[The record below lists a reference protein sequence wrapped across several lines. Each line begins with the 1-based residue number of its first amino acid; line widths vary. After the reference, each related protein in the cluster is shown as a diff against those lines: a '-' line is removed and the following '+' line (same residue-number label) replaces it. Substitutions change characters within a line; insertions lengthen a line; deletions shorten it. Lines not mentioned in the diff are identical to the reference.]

1 MNLLKTVV
9 DDLGKILK
17 KNGINEAVDIRI
29 SYIDNYDY
37 QINNLVK
44 HQNHPDID
52 SIKEEISTSLNS
64 SGLINIFDFAK
75 NLFINIQINAESI
88 IGNLE
93 DVKNNILNDKKE
105 SVIIDYGGPNIGKPL
120 HVGHL
125 RPLNIGRSIYLTNK
139 IIGNDIKSDIHLGD
153 WGMPVAQ
160 IITYCELEKISF
172 DELTINMLE
181 EIYPSASKKYSS
193 DDNFKEKSQ
202 ETNKK
207 LSSGEKEVFSDWKKI
222 SELTLTSLKETLLIL
237 NHDFDYWWGESSVNE
252 LIPDMLRNLENEGK
266 IEKDDGAFISSQITD
281 PRILITKSDGS
292 YLYIT
297 TDLATA
303 LLRNKEI
310 SHEKVLYVTDNRQ
323 KLHFEQLFESLSFFD
338 FPSKEYAHVG
348 FGTINDSNGNPL
360 KTRDGGNL
368 KLVDLYEQAYNYIQK
383 INSNLSEAD
392 LHCLT
397 NTVLTY
403 SDLITNRK
411 TDYKFDLEKFTSVSG
426 KTGIYVQYA
435 QVRANKLVKTLIKD
449 KPSLPIAPTPLG
461 SLDRNLVINLANI
474 EFHLELSIKNNEPHH
489 LANYLYTI
497 SNAFNAF
504 YQDSNIKKIEDTNER
519 NQKILITTLFIEYS
533 HLVMSCLGI
542 TPVNKD
548 VTL

>member
-252 LIPDMLRNLENEGK
+252 LIPDMLQNLENEGK
-266 IEKDDGAFISSQITD
+266 IEKDGGAFISSQITD

-338 FPSKEYAHVG
+338 FPTKEYAHVG

-383 INSNLSEAD
+383 INSTLSEAD

-435 QVRANKLVKTLIKD
+435 QVRANKLVKTLSKD
-449 KPSLPIAPTPLG
+449 RPSLPITPTPLG

-542 TPVNKD
+542 TPVNKM
-548 VTL
+548 

>member
-9 DDLGKILK
+9 NDLGKILK
-17 KNGINEAVDIRI
+17 KHGIDEAIDIRI
-29 SYIDNYDY
+29 SNLDTYDY

-44 HQNHPDID
+44 YQKHPAVE
-52 SIKEEISTSLNS
+52 SIKEEISNTLTLSE
-64 SGLINIFDFAK
+64 IIDVFDFAK

-93 DVKNNILNDKKE
+93 DVKNNVLRDNKE

-139 IIGNDIKSDIHLGD
+139 IIGNDINSDIHLGD

-160 IITYCELEKISF
+160 IITYCELEGISF
-172 DELTINMLE
+172 DELTITMLE
-181 EIYPSASKKYSS
+181 EIYPNASKKYSA
-193 DDNFKEKSQ
+193 DDNFKKRSQ

-207 LSSGEKEVFSDWKKI
+207 LSSGEKEVFSNWEKI
-222 SELTLTSLKETLLIL
+222 SELTLTSLKETLLTL
-237 NHDFDYWWGESSVNE
+237 NHDFDYWWGESSVND
-252 LIPDMLRNLENEGK
+252 LIPDMLRSLESEGK

-303 LLRNKEI
+303 ILRNRKI

-338 FPSKEYAHVG
+338 FPSKEYVHVG

-368 KLVDLYEQAYNYIQK
+368 KLVDLYEQAFNYIQQ
-383 INSNLSEAD
+383 INSTLSEAD

-411 TDYKFDLEKFTSVSG
+411 TDYKYDLEKFTSVSG

-435 QVRANKLVKTLIKD
+435 QVRANKLVKTLSKD
-449 KPSLPIAPTPLG
+449 KPSLPIAPTSLG
-461 SLDRNLVINLANI
+461 SLDRNLIIALANI
-474 EFHLELSIKNNEPHH
+474 EFHLELSLKNNEPHH
-489 LANYLYTI
+489 LANYLYNI
-497 SNAFNAF
+497 SKAFNAF
-504 YQDSNIKKIEDTNER
+504 YQDSNIKKIGNVNER
-519 NQKILITTLFIEYS
+519 NQKIFITALFIEYS

-542 TPVNKD
+542 RPVEKM
-548 VTL
+548 

>member
-1 MNLLKTVV
+1 MNLLKTVI
-9 DDLGKILK
+9 DDLGEILK
-17 KNGINEAVDIRI
+17 KNGIDETVDIRI
-29 SYIDNYDY
+29 SNIDNYDY

-44 HQNHPDID
+44 HQNHPNVD
-52 SIKEEISTSLNS
+52 SIKEEISASLNS
-64 SGLINIFDFAK
+64 SGLINNFDFAK

-93 DVKNNILNDKKE
+93 DVKTNILKHKKE

-237 NHDFDYWWGESSVNE
+237 NHDFDYWWGESSVND
-252 LIPDMLRNLENEGK
+252 LIPDMLQNLENEGK

-368 KLVDLYEQAYNYIQK
+368 KLVDLYDQAYNYIQK

-435 QVRANKLVKTLIKD
+435 QVRANKLVKMLIKD
-449 KPSLPIAPTPLG
+449 EPSLSITPTPLG

-504 YQDSNIKKIEDTNER
+504 YQDSNIKKIEDTDER

-542 TPVNKD
+542 TPVKKM
-548 VTL
+548 

>member
-9 DDLGKILK
+9 DDLNEILK
-17 KNGINEAVDIRI
+17 KNGIDEAVDIRI
-29 SYIDNYDY
+29 SNIDNYDY

-44 HQNHPDID
+44 HQNHPNVD

-160 IITYCELEKISF
+160 IITYCELEEISF

-181 EIYPSASKKYSS
+181 EIYPNASKKYSS

-542 TPVNKD
+542 TPVKKM
-548 VTL
+548 

>member
-1 MNLLKTVV
+1 MNLLKTVI
-9 DDLGKILK
+9 DDLGEILK
-17 KNGINEAVDIRI
+17 KNGINETVDIRI
-29 SYIDNYDY
+29 SNIDNYDY

-44 HQNHPDID
+44 HQNHPNVD
-52 SIKEEISTSLNS
+52 SIKEEISASLNS
-64 SGLINIFDFAK
+64 SGLINNFDFAK

-93 DVKNNILNDKKE
+93 DVKTNILKHKKE

-237 NHDFDYWWGESSVNE
+237 NHDFDYWWGESSVND
-252 LIPDMLRNLENEGK
+252 LIPDMLQNLENEGK

-368 KLVDLYEQAYNYIQK
+368 KLVDLYEQAYNYIQE
-383 INSNLSEAD
+383 INSTLSETD

-403 SDLITNRK
+403 SDLLTNRK

-435 QVRANKLVKTLIKD
+435 QVRAKKLIETLSEQ
-449 KPSLPIAPTPLG
+449 KPTLKIPSAPLG
-461 SLDRNLVINLANI
+461 PLDRKLIIALANI
-474 EFHLELSIKNNEPHH
+474 EFHLELSLKNNEPHH
-489 LANYLYTI
+489 LANYLYDI
-497 SNAFNAF
+497 SNAFNTF
-504 YQDSNIKKIEDTNER
+504 YQDSNIKKIDNDTER
-519 NQKILITTLFIEYS
+519 NQKIFITSLFIEYS

-542 TPVNKD
+542 TPVKKM
-548 VTL
+548 

>member
-9 DDLGKILK
+9 DDLNEILK
-17 KNGINEAVDIRI
+17 KNGIDEDVDIRI
-29 SYIDNYDY
+29 SNIDNYDY

-44 HQNHPDID
+44 HQNHPNVD

-160 IITYCELEKISF
+160 IITYCELEEISF

-252 LIPDMLRNLENEGK
+252 LIPDMLQNLENEGK
-266 IEKDDGAFISSQITD
+266 IEKDGGAFISSQITD

-368 KLVDLYEQAYNYIQK
+368 KLVDLYEQAFNYIQK
-383 INSNLSEAD
+383 INSTLSEAD

-411 TDYKFDLEKFTSVSG
+411 TDYKYDLEKFTSVSG

-435 QVRANKLVKTLIKD
+435 QVRANKLVKTLSKD
-449 KPSLPIAPTPLG
+449 KPSLPIAPTSLG
-461 SLDRNLVINLANI
+461 SLDRNLIIALANI
-474 EFHLELSIKNNEPHH
+474 EFHLELSLKNNEPHH
-489 LANYLYTI
+489 LANYLYNI

-504 YQDSNIKKIEDTNER
+504 YQDSNIKKIGNVNER
-519 NQKILITTLFIEYS
+519 NQKIFITALFIEYS

-542 TPVNKD
+542 RPVEKM
-548 VTL
+548 

>member
-9 DDLGKILK
+9 EDLGNILK
-17 KNGINEAVDIRI
+17 KNGIDEVIDIRI
-29 SYIDNYDY
+29 SNLDNYDY

-44 HQNHPDID
+44 YQNHPNIE
-52 SIKEEISTSLNS
+52 SIKKEISSSLTLS
-64 SGLINIFDFAK
+64 VLIDVFEFAK

-88 IGNLE
+88 IENLE
-93 DVKNNILNDKKE
+93 DVKNNMLRDNKE
-105 SVIIDYGGPNIGKPL
+105 SIIIDYGGPNIGKPL

-139 IIGNDIKSDIHLGD
+139 IIGNDINSDIHLGD

-160 IITYCELEKISF
+160 IITYCNLEEINF

-181 EIYPSASKKYSS
+181 EIYPNASKKYST
-193 DDNFKEKSQ
+193 DDNFKKKSQ

-207 LSSGEKEVFSDWKKI
+207 LSSGEKEVLSHWKKI
-222 SELTLTSLKETLLIL
+222 SELTLTSLKETLVNL

-252 LIPDMLRNLENEGK
+252 LIPAMLQDLESKGK
-266 IEKDDGAFISSQITD
+266 IEKDDGAFISSQVTD

-303 LLRNKEI
+303 ILRNEKI

-323 KLHFEQLFESLSFFD
+323 KLHFEQLFGSLSFFD

-348 FGTINDSNGNPL
+348 FGTINDFNGNPL

-368 KLVDLYEQAYNYIQK
+368 KLVDLYKQAFNYIQK
-383 INSNLSEAD
+383 INSTLSEAD

-435 QVRANKLVKTLIKD
+435 QVRAKKLVNTLGKD
-449 KPSLPIAPTPLG
+449 KLSLPITPTPLG
-461 SLDRNLVINLANI
+461 SLDRDLVISLANI
-474 EFHLELSIKNNEPHH
+474 EFHLELSLKNNEPHH

-504 YQDSNIKKIEDTNER
+504 YQDSNIKKIEDTDER
-519 NQKILITTLFIEYS
+519 NQKILITNLFIEYS

-542 TPVNKD
+542 TPVKKM
-548 VTL
+548 

>member
-1 MNLLKTVV
+1 MNLLKTVI
-9 DDLGKILK
+9 DDLDKILK
-17 KNGINEAVDIRI
+17 NNGIDEVIDIRI
-29 SYIDNYDY
+29 SNLDNYDY

-44 HQNHPDID
+44 HQNHPKVN
-52 SIKEEISTSLNS
+52 SIKEEISKSLNL
-64 SGLINIFDFAK
+64 SGIVDIFDFAK
-75 NLFINIQINAESI
+75 NLFINIHINAESI
-88 IGNLE
+88 LGNLE
-93 DVKNNILNDKKE
+93 DVKNNVLGENKE

-139 IIGNDIKSDIHLGD
+139 ITGNDINSDIHLGD

-160 IITYCELEKISF
+160 IITYCEFEEISF

-181 EIYPSASKKYSS
+181 EIYPNASKKYSS
-193 DDNFKEKSQ
+193 DDNFKKKSQ

-207 LSSGEKEVFSDWKKI
+207 LSSGEKEVFSNWKKI
-222 SELTLTSLKETLLIL
+222 SELTLTSLKETLLTL
-237 NHDFDYWWGESSVNE
+237 NHDFDYWWGESSVNDM
-252 LIPDMLRNLENEGK
+252 IPDMLRSLESEGK

-368 KLVDLYEQAYNYIQK
+368 KLVDLYEQAYSYIQK
-383 INSNLSEAD
+383 INSTLSEAD

-403 SDLITNRK
+403 SDLLTNRK

-435 QVRANKLVKTLIKD
+435 QVRAKKLIENLSEQKPTLQI
-449 KPSLPIAPTPLG
+449 PSTPLG
-461 SLDRNLVINLANI
+461 PLDRKLIIALANI
-474 EFHLELSIKNNEPHH
+474 EFHLELSLKNNEPHH
-489 LANYLYTI
+489 LANYLYDI
-497 SNAFNAF
+497 SNAFNTF
-504 YQDSNIKKIEDTNER
+504 YQDSNIKKIDDDAER
-519 NQKILITTLFIEYS
+519 NQKIFITSLFIKYS

-542 TPVNKD
+542 TPVEKM
-548 VTL
+548 

>member
-9 DDLGKILK
+9 DDLGNILK
-17 KNGINEAVDIRI
+17 KNGIDEVIDMRI
-29 SYIDNYDY
+29 SNLDNYDY

-44 HQNHPDID
+44 HQNHPNVEF
-52 SIKEEISTSLNS
+52 IKEEVSNTLTL
-64 SGLINIFDFAK
+64 SGLIHIFDFAK
-75 NLFINIQINAESI
+75 SLFINIQVNAESI
-88 IGNLE
+88 IGNLG
-93 DVKNNILNDKKE
+93 DVKNNVLRDNKE

-139 IIGNDIKSDIHLGD
+139 IIGNDINSDIHLGD

-160 IITYCELEKISF
+160 IITYCELEGISF

-181 EIYPSASKKYSS
+181 EIYPNASKKYGS
-193 DDNFKEKSQ
+193 DENFKKRAQ

-207 LSSGEKEVFSDWKKI
+207 LSSGEKEVFSHWKKI
-222 SELTLTSLKETLLIL
+222 SELTLTSLKETLLTL
-237 NHDFDYWWGESSVNE
+237 NHDFDYWWGESSVNN
-252 LIPDMLRNLENEGK
+252 LIPDMLKSLESNGK

-281 PRILITKSDGS
+281 PRILITKSDGL

-303 LLRNKEI
+303 ILRNKEI

-368 KLVDLYEQAYNYIQK
+368 KLVDLYEQAFTYIQK
-383 INSNLSEAD
+383 INSTLSESD

-435 QVRANKLVKTLIKD
+435 QVRANKLVKTLSKD
-449 KPSLPIAPTPLG
+449 KPPPTITPTPLG
-461 SLDRNLVINLANI
+461 SLDRNLVIALANI
-474 EFHLELSIKNNEPHH
+474 EFHLELCLKNNEPHH
-489 LANYLYTI
+489 LANYLYDI

-504 YQDSNIKKIEDTNER
+504 YQDSNIKKIEDVDER

-542 TPVNKD
+542 TPVEKM
-548 VTL
+548 

>member
-9 DDLGKILK
+9 DDLDEILK
-17 KNGINEAVDIRI
+17 NNGVDEIVDIRI
-29 SYIDNYDY
+29 SNLDNYDY

-44 HQNHPDID
+44 HQNHPNIG
-52 SIKEEISTSLNS
+52 SIKEEISDSLNLS
-64 SGLINIFDFAK
+64 DLINVFDFTK

-93 DVKNNILNDKKE
+93 DVKTNVLKDKKE

-125 RPLNIGRSIYLTNK
+125 RPLNIGRSVYLTNK
-139 IIGNDIKSDIHLGD
+139 IIGNNIKSDIHLGD

-160 IITYCELEKISF
+160 IITYCELEDISF

-181 EIYPSASKKYSS
+181 EIYPNASKKYSTEE
-193 DDNFKEKSQ
+193 NFKKKSQ

-207 LSSGEKEVFSDWKKI
+207 LSSGEKEVFSNWKKI
-222 SELTLTSLKETLLIL
+222 SELTLTSLKETLLTL
-237 NHDFDYWWGESSVNE
+237 NHDFDYWWGESSVND
-252 LIPDMLRNLENEGK
+252 LIPDMLQNLESEGK

-323 KLHFEQLFESLSFFD
+323 KLHFEQLFDSLSFFD

-383 INSNLSEAD
+383 INSDLSKED

-435 QVRANKLVKTLIKD
+435 QVRAKKLIETLSEQ
-449 KPSLPIAPTPLG
+449 KPTLQIPPIPLG
-461 SLDRNLVINLANI
+461 PLDRKLTTSLANI
-474 EFHLELSIKNNEPHH
+474 EFHLELSLKNNEPHH
-489 LANYLYTI
+489 LANYLYDI
-497 SNAFNAF
+497 SNTFNTF
-504 YQDSNIKKIEDTNER
+504 YQDSNINKIEDASER
-519 NQKILITTLFIEYS
+519 NQKIFITSLFIEYS

-542 TPVNKD
+542 TPVEKM
-548 VTL
+548 

>member
-9 DDLGKILK
+9 DDLGNILK
-17 KNGINEAVDIRI
+17 KNDINEIVDMRI
-29 SYIDNYDY
+29 SNLDNYDY

-44 HQNHPDID
+44 HQNHANIE
-52 SIKEEISTSLNS
+52 SIKEEISNTLTLSE
-64 SGLINIFDFAK
+64 LIDVFDFAK

-88 IGNLE
+88 IENLE
-93 DVKNNILNDKKE
+93 DVKNNILRDNKE

-125 RPLNIGRSIYLTNK
+125 RPLNIGRSIYLTNQ
-139 IIGNDIKSDIHLGD
+139 IIGNDINSDIHLGD

-160 IITYCELEKISF
+160 IITYCELEGISF

-181 EIYPSASKKYSS
+181 EIYPNASKKYSA
-193 DDNFKEKSQ
+193 DDNFKKRSQ

-207 LSSGEKEVFSDWKKI
+207 LSSGEKEVYSNWKKI
-222 SELTLTSLKETLLIL
+222 SELTLTSLKETLLTL
-237 NHDFDYWWGESSVNE
+237 NHDFDYWWGESSVNN
-252 LIPDMLRNLENEGK
+252 LIPDMLQSLESDGK

-303 LLRNKEI
+303 VLRNKEI

-323 KLHFEQLFESLSFFD
+323 KLHFEQLFESLSFFG

-368 KLVDLYEQAYNYIQK
+368 KLVDLYEQAFDYIQK
-383 INSNLSEAD
+383 INSALSEAD

-435 QVRANKLVKTLIKD
+435 QVRANKLVKTLSKD
-449 KPSLPIAPTPLG
+449 KPSLPITRTPLG
-461 SLDRNLVINLANI
+461 SLDRNLVIALANI
-474 EFHLELSIKNNEPHH
+474 EFHLELSLKNNEPHH
-489 LANYLYTI
+489 LANYLYNM

-504 YQDSNIKKIEDTNER
+504 YQDSNIKKIENVNER
-519 NQKILITTLFIEYS
+519 NQKIFITALFIEYS

-542 TPVNKD
+542 KPVEKM
-548 VTL
+548 

>member
-9 DDLGKILK
+9 DDLGNILK
-17 KNGINEAVDIRI
+17 KNGIDEVIDMRI
-29 SYIDNYDY
+29 SNLDNYDY

-44 HQNHPDID
+44 HQNHPNVEL
-52 SIKEEISTSLNS
+52 IKEEVSNTLTL
-64 SGLINIFDFAK
+64 SGLIDIFDFAK
-75 NLFINIQINAESI
+75 NLFINIQVNAESI
-88 IGNLE
+88 IGNLG
-93 DVKNNILNDKKE
+93 DVKNNVLRDNKE

-139 IIGNDIKSDIHLGD
+139 IIGNDINSDIHLGD

-160 IITYCELEKISF
+160 IITYCELEGISF

-181 EIYPSASKKYSS
+181 EIYPNASKKYSS
-193 DDNFKEKSQ
+193 DENFKKRSQ

-207 LSSGEKEVFSDWKKI
+207 LSSGEKEVFSHWKKI
-222 SELTLTSLKETLLIL
+222 SELTLTSLKETLLTL
-237 NHDFDYWWGESSVNE
+237 NHDFDYWWGESSVNN
-252 LIPDMLRNLENEGK
+252 LIPDMLQSLESNGK

-303 LLRNKEI
+303 ILRNKQI

-338 FPSKEYAHVG
+338 FPSKEYTHIG

-368 KLVDLYEQAYNYIQK
+368 KLVDLYKQAYNYIQE
-383 INSNLSEAD
+383 INSTLSETD

-403 SDLITNRK
+403 SDLLTNRK

-435 QVRANKLVKTLIKD
+435 QVRAKKLIETLSGQ
-449 KPSLPIAPTPLG
+449 KPILQIPSTPLG
-461 SLDRNLVINLANI
+461 PLDRKLIIALANI
-474 EFHLELSIKNNEPHH
+474 EFHLELSLKNNEPHH
-489 LANYLYTI
+489 LANYLYDI
-497 SNAFNAF
+497 SNAFNIF
-504 YQDSNIKKIEDTNER
+504 YQDSNIKKIDDDAER
-519 NQKILITTLFIEYS
+519 NQKIFITSLFIEYS

-542 TPVNKD
+542 MPVEKM
-548 VTL
+548 

>member
-9 DDLGKILK
+9 DDLSEILK
-17 KNGINEAVDIRI
+17 KHGIDEAIDIRI
-29 SYIDNYDY
+29 SNLDTYDY

-44 HQNHPDID
+44 YQKHPTVE
-52 SIKEEISTSLNS
+52 SIKEEISNMLTLSE
-64 SGLINIFDFAK
+64 LIDVFDFAK

-93 DVKNNILNDKKE
+93 DVKNNVLRDNKE

-139 IIGNDIKSDIHLGD
+139 IIGNDINSDIHLGD

-160 IITYCELEKISF
+160 IITYCELEGISF
-172 DELTINMLE
+172 DELTITMLE
-181 EIYPSASKKYSS
+181 EIYPNASKKYSA
-193 DDNFKEKSQ
+193 DDNFKKRSQ

-207 LSSGEKEVFSDWKKI
+207 LSSGEKEVFSNWEKI
-222 SELTLTSLKETLLIL
+222 SELTLTSLKETLLTL
-237 NHDFDYWWGESSVNE
+237 NHDFDYWWGESSVND
-252 LIPDMLRNLENEGK
+252 LIPDMLRSLESEGK

-303 LLRNKEI
+303 ILRNRKI

-338 FPSKEYAHVG
+338 FPSKEYVHVG

-368 KLVDLYEQAYNYIQK
+368 KLVDLYEQAFNYIQK
-383 INSNLSEAD
+383 INSTLSEAD

-411 TDYKFDLEKFTSVSG
+411 TDYKYDLEKFTSVSG

-435 QVRANKLVKTLIKD
+435 QVRANKLVKTLSKD
-449 KPSLPIAPTPLG
+449 KPSLPIAPTSLG
-461 SLDRNLVINLANI
+461 SLDRNLIIALANI
-474 EFHLELSIKNNEPHH
+474 EFHLELSLKNNEPHH
-489 LANYLYTI
+489 LANYLYNI

-504 YQDSNIKKIEDTNER
+504 YQDSNIKKIGNVNER
-519 NQKILITTLFIEYS
+519 NQKIFITALFIEYS

-542 TPVNKD
+542 RPVEKM
-548 VTL
+548 

>member
-9 DDLGKILK
+9 DDLGNILK
-17 KNGINEAVDIRI
+17 KNDIDEVIDIRI
-29 SYIDNYDY
+29 SNLDNYDY

-44 HQNHPDID
+44 YQNHPDVE
-52 SIKEEISTSLNS
+52 SIKEEISNALTL
-64 SGLINIFDFAK
+64 SGLIDVFDFAK
-75 NLFINIQINAESI
+75 NLFINIHINAESI
-88 IGNLE
+88 IENLQ
-93 DVKNNILNDKKE
+93 DVKNNVLRDNKE

-139 IIGNDIKSDIHLGD
+139 IIGNDISSDIHLGD

-160 IITYCELEKISF
+160 IITYCELEGISF

-181 EIYPSASKKYSS
+181 EIYPNASKKYSA
-193 DDNFKEKSQ
+193 DDNFKKRSQ

-207 LSSGEKEVFSDWKKI
+207 LSSGEKEVFSNWKKI

-237 NHDFDYWWGESSVNE
+237 NHDFDYWWGESSVND
-252 LIPDMLRNLENEGK
+252 LIPDMLRSLESEGR

-303 LLRNKEI
+303 ILRNREI

-323 KLHFEQLFESLSFFD
+323 KLHFEQLFKSLSFFD

-368 KLVDLYEQAYNYIQK
+368 KLVDLYEQAYNYIQE
-383 INSNLSEAD
+383 INSTLSETD

-403 SDLITNRK
+403 SDLLTNRK

-435 QVRANKLVKTLIKD
+435 QVRAKKLIETLSEQ
-449 KPSLPIAPTPLG
+449 KPKLQIPSTPLG
-461 SLDRNLVINLANI
+461 PLDRKLIIALANI
-474 EFHLELSIKNNEPHH
+474 EFHLELSLKNNEPHH
-489 LANYLYTI
+489 LANYLYDI
-497 SNAFNAF
+497 SNAFNTF
-504 YQDSNIKKIEDTNER
+504 YQDSNIKKIDDDAER
-519 NQKILITTLFIEYS
+519 NQKVFITSLFIEYS

-542 TPVNKD
+542 TPVEKM
-548 VTL
+548 

>member
-9 DDLGKILK
+9 NNLGKILK
-17 KNGINEAVDIRI
+17 KHGIDEAIDIRI
-29 SYIDNYDY
+29 SNLDTYDY

-44 HQNHPDID
+44 YQKHPAVE
-52 SIKEEISTSLNS
+52 SIKEEISNTLTLSE
-64 SGLINIFDFAK
+64 IIDVFDFAK

-93 DVKNNILNDKKE
+93 DVKNNVLRDNKE

-139 IIGNDIKSDIHLGD
+139 ITGNDINSDIHLGD

-160 IITYCELEKISF
+160 IITYCEFEEISF

-181 EIYPSASKKYSS
+181 EIYPNASKKYSS
-193 DDNFKEKSQ
+193 DDNFKKKSQ

-207 LSSGEKEVFSDWKKI
+207 LSSGEKEVFSNWKKI
-222 SELTLTSLKETLLIL
+222 SELTLTSLKETLLTL
-237 NHDFDYWWGESSVNE
+237 NHDFDYWWGESSVNDM
-252 LIPDMLRNLENEGK
+252 IPDMLRSLESEGK
-266 IEKDDGAFISSQITD
+266 IEKDDGALISSQITD

-368 KLVDLYEQAYNYIQK
+368 KLVDLYEQAYSYIQK
-383 INSNLSEAD
+383 INSTLSEAD

-403 SDLITNRK
+403 SDLLTNRK

-435 QVRANKLVKTLIKD
+435 QVRAKKLIENLSEQKPTLQI
-449 KPSLPIAPTPLG
+449 PSTPLG
-461 SLDRNLVINLANI
+461 PLDRKLIIALANI
-474 EFHLELSIKNNEPHH
+474 EFHLELSLKNNEPHH
-489 LANYLYTI
+489 LANYLYDI
-497 SNAFNAF
+497 SNAFNTF
-504 YQDSNIKKIEDTNER
+504 YQDSNIKKIDDDAER
-519 NQKILITTLFIEYS
+519 NQKIFITSLFIKYS

-542 TPVNKD
+542 TPVEKM
-548 VTL
+548 

>member
-9 DDLGKILK
+9 DDLNEILK
-17 KNGINEAVDIRI
+17 KNGIDEAVDIRI
-29 SYIDNYDY
+29 SNIDNYDY

-44 HQNHPDID
+44 HQNHPNVD

-160 IITYCELEKISF
+160 IITYCELEEISF

-181 EIYPSASKKYSS
+181 EIYPNASKKYSS

-222 SELTLTSLKETLLIL
+222 SEITLTALKETLLIL

-252 LIPDMLRNLENEGK
+252 LIPDMLQNLESKGK
-266 IEKDDGAFISSQITD
+266 IEKDGGAFISSQITD

-383 INSNLSEAD
+383 INSTLSEAD

-403 SDLITNRK
+403 SDLLTNRK

-542 TPVNKD
+542 TPVNKM
-548 VTL
+548 

>member
-1 MNLLKTVV
+1 MNLFKSITDEMCNLLLSK
-9 DDLGKILK
+9 
-17 KNGINEAVDIRI
+17 GINELVDLRV
-29 SYIDNYDY
+29 SNIDGYDY

-44 HQNHPDID
+44 YQNHSDINLIKNNISKLLD
-52 SIKEEISTSLNS
+52 SSDLIESHNFAENQFLN
-64 SGLINIFDFAK
+64 LR
-75 NLFINIQINAESI
+75 INAKSI
-88 IGNLE
+88 IQNLE
-93 DVKNNILNDKKE
+93 NVKNNVLKDKKE
-105 SVIIDYGGPNIGKPL
+105 SIIIDYGGPNIGKPL

-139 IIGNDIKSDIHLGD
+139 IIGNDINSDIHLGD

-160 IITYCELEKISF
+160 IITYCNLEGISF

-181 EIYPSASKKYSS
+181 EIYPNASKKYST
-193 DDNFKEKSQ
+193 DDSFKKKSQ
-202 ETNKK
+202 ETNRK
-207 LSSGEKEVFSDWKKI
+207 LSSGEKEVFSKWKKI
-222 SELTLTSLKETLLIL
+222 SKLTLLSLKETLVNL
-237 NHDFDYWWGESSVNE
+237 NHDFDYWWGESSVND
-252 LIPDMLRNLENEGK
+252 LIPDMLQNLENEGK
-266 IEKDDGAFISSQITD
+266 IEKDDGAFISSQMTD

-368 KLVDLYEQAYNYIQK
+368 KLVDLYKQAYNYIQK
-383 INSNLSEAD
+383 INSALSETD

-411 TDYKFDLEKFTSVSG
+411 TDYRFDLEKFTSVSG

-435 QVRANKLVKTLIKD
+435 QVRANKLVETLSEQ
-449 KPSLPIAPTPLG
+449 KPTLQIPSTPLG
-461 SLDRNLVINLANI
+461 PLDRRLIIALANI
-474 EFHLELSIKNNEPHH
+474 EFHLELSLKNNEPHH
-489 LANYLYTI
+489 LANYLYDI
-497 SNAFNAF
+497 SNAFNTF
-504 YQDSNIKKIEDTNER
+504 YQDSNIKKIDDDAVR
-519 NQKILITTLFIEYS
+519 NQKNFITSLFIEYS

-542 TPVNKD
+542 TPVEKM
-548 VTL
+548 

>member
-9 DDLGKILK
+9 DDLGIILK
-17 KNGINEAVDIRI
+17 KNGIDEVIDMRI
-29 SYIDNYDY
+29 SSLDNYDY

-44 HQNHPDID
+44 HQNHPNVE
-52 SIKEEISTSLNS
+52 SIKEEMSNRLTLSK
-64 SGLINIFDFAK
+64 LIDVFDFAK

-93 DVKNNILNDKKE
+93 DVKKNVLRDNKE

-139 IIGNDIKSDIHLGD
+139 VIGNDINSDIHLGD

-160 IITYCELEKISF
+160 IIAYCELEGISF

-181 EIYPSASKKYSS
+181 EIYPNASKKYSA
-193 DDNFKEKSQ
+193 DDNFKKRSQ

-207 LSSGEKEVFSDWKKI
+207 LSSGEKEVFSNWKKI
-222 SELTLTSLKETLLIL
+222 SKLTLTSLKETLLTL
-237 NHDFDYWWGESSVNE
+237 NHDFDYWWGESSVNN
-252 LIPDMLRNLENEGK
+252 LIPDMLQSLESDGK

-303 LLRNKEI
+303 VLRNKEI

-323 KLHFEQLFESLSFFD
+323 KLHFEQLFESLSFFG

-368 KLVDLYEQAYNYIQK
+368 KLVNLYEQAFNYIQK
-383 INSNLSEAD
+383 INSTLSEAD

-435 QVRANKLVKTLIKD
+435 QVRAKKLIETLSEQ
-449 KPSLPIAPTPLG
+449 KPTLQIPSTPLG
-461 SLDRNLVINLANI
+461 PLDRRLIIALANI
-474 EFHLELSIKNNEPHH
+474 EFHLELSLKNNEPHH
-489 LANYLYTI
+489 LANYLYDI
-497 SNAFNAF
+497 SNAFNTF
-504 YQDSNIKKIEDTNER
+504 YQDSNIKKIDDDAER
-519 NQKILITTLFIEYS
+519 NQKIFITSLFIEYS

-542 TPVNKD
+542 TPVEKM
-548 VTL
+548 

>member
-1 MNLLKTVV
+1 MNLLKTVT
-9 DDLGKILK
+9 DDLNIILE
-17 KNGINEAVDIRI
+17 KNGIDEVIDIRI
-29 SYIDNYDY
+29 SNLDNYDY

-44 HQNHPDID
+44 YQNHPDVE
-52 SIKEEISTSLNS
+52 SIKDEISNSLTSSVLVDV
-64 SGLINIFDFAK
+64 FEFAQ

-88 IGNLE
+88 IKNLE
-93 DVKNNILNDKKE
+93 NAKNNILRDNKE

-139 IIGNDIKSDIHLGD
+139 IIGNNIKSDIHLGD

-160 IITYCELEKISF
+160 IITYCELEGLDF
-172 DELTINMLE
+172 DELTIDMLE
-181 EIYPSASKKYSS
+181 EIYPNASKKYNV
-193 DDNFKEKSQ
+193 DDDFKRNSQ

-207 LSSGEKEVFSDWKKI
+207 LSSGEKEIYSKWKKI
-222 SELTLTSLKETLLIL
+222 SKLTLMSLKETLLTL
-237 NHDFDYWWGESSVNE
+237 DHDFDYWWGESSVND
-252 LIPDMLRNLENEGK
+252 LIPDMLQNLESEGK

-310 SHEKVLYVTDNRQ
+310 PHEKVLYVTDNRQ
-323 KLHFEQLFESLSFFD
+323 KLHFEQLFESLLFFN
-338 FPSKEYAHVG
+338 FPLKKYAHVG

-368 KLVDLYEQAYNYIQK
+368 KLVDLYQQAFNYVQN
-383 INSNLSEAD
+383 INNTLSESD

-426 KTGIYVQYA
+426 KTGIYIQYA
-435 QVRANKLVKTLIKD
+435 QVRANKLVKNLSEN
-449 KPSLPIAPTPLG
+449 KPSLQITPTPLG
-461 SLDRNLVINLANI
+461 TLDRNLVMALANI
-474 EFHLELSIKNNEPHH
+474 EFHLELSLKNNEPHH
-489 LANYLYTI
+489 LANYLYDI
-497 SNAFNAF
+497 SSTFNAF
-504 YQDSNIKKIEDTNER
+504 YQDSNIKKIEDADER
-519 NQKILITTLFIEYS
+519 NQKIFITALFIEYS

-542 TPVNKD
+542 KPVEKM
-548 VTL
+548 

>member
-9 DDLGKILK
+9 EDLSNILK
-17 KNGINEAVDIRI
+17 KNGIDEVIDIRI
-29 SYIDNYDY
+29 SNLDNYDY

-44 HQNHPDID
+44 YQNHPNVE
-52 SIKEEISTSLNS
+52 SIKKEISSSLTLS
-64 SGLINIFDFAK
+64 VLIDVFEFAK

-88 IGNLE
+88 IENLG
-93 DVKNNILNDKKE
+93 DVKNNMLRDNKE
-105 SVIIDYGGPNIGKPL
+105 SIIIDYGGPNIGKPL

-139 IIGNDIKSDIHLGD
+139 IIGNDINSDIHLGD

-160 IITYCELEKISF
+160 IITYCNLEEISF

-181 EIYPSASKKYSS
+181 EIYPNASKKYST
-193 DDNFKEKSQ
+193 DDNFKKKSQ

-207 LSSGEKEVFSDWKKI
+207 LSSGEKEVLSHWKKI
-222 SELTLTSLKETLLIL
+222 SELTLTSLKETLVNL

-252 LIPDMLRNLENEGK
+252 LIPAMLQDLESKGK
-266 IEKDDGAFISSQITD
+266 IEKDDGAFISSQVTN

-303 LLRNKEI
+303 ILRNEKI

-323 KLHFEQLFESLSFFD
+323 KLHFEQLFGSLSFFD

-368 KLVDLYEQAYNYIQK
+368 KLVDLYEQAFNYIQK
-383 INSNLSEAD
+383 INSTLSEAD

-435 QVRANKLVKTLIKD
+435 QVRAKKLVKTLGKD
-449 KPSLPIAPTPLG
+449 KLSLPITPTPLG
-461 SLDRNLVINLANI
+461 SLDRDLVISLANI
-474 EFHLELSIKNNEPHH
+474 EFHLELSLKNNEPHH

-504 YQDSNIKKIEDTNER
+504 YQDSNIKKIEDTDER
-519 NQKILITTLFIEYS
+519 NQKILITNLFIEYS

-542 TPVNKD
+542 TPVKKM
-548 VTL
+548 

>member
-1 MNLLKTVV
+1 MNLLKTVI
-9 DDLGKILK
+9 DDLDEILK
-17 KNGINEAVDIRI
+17 KNGIDETVDIRI
-29 SYIDNYDY
+29 SNIDNYDY

-44 HQNHPDID
+44 YQNHPNVD

-64 SGLINIFDFAK
+64 SGLINNFDFAK

-93 DVKNNILNDKKE
+93 DVKTNILKDKKE
-105 SVIIDYGGPNIGKPL
+105 SVIIDYGGPNIGKQL

-237 NHDFDYWWGESSVNE
+237 NHDFDYWWGESSVND
-252 LIPDMLRNLENEGK
+252 LIPDMLQNLENEGK

-368 KLVDLYEQAYNYIQK
+368 KLVDLYEQAYNYIQE
-383 INSNLSEAD
+383 INSTLSETD

-403 SDLITNRK
+403 SDLLTNRK

-435 QVRANKLVKTLIKD
+435 QVRAKKLIETLSEQ
-449 KPSLPIAPTPLG
+449 KPTLQIPSTPLG
-461 SLDRNLVINLANI
+461 PLDRKLIIALANI
-474 EFHLELSIKNNEPHH
+474 EFHLELSLKNNEPHH
-489 LANYLYTI
+489 LANYLYDI
-497 SNAFNAF
+497 SNAFNTF
-504 YQDSNIKKIEDTNER
+504 YQDSNIKKIDDDAER
-519 NQKILITTLFIEYS
+519 NQKIFITSLFIEYS

-542 TPVNKD
+542 TPVEKM
-548 VTL
+548 

>member
-1 MNLLKTVV
+1 MNLLKTVI
-9 DDLGKILK
+9 DDLGEILK
-17 KNGINEAVDIRI
+17 KNGIDETVDIRI
-29 SYIDNYDY
+29 SNIDNYDY

-44 HQNHPDID
+44 HQNHPNVD

-64 SGLINIFDFAK
+64 SGLINNFDFAK

-93 DVKNNILNDKKE
+93 DVKTNILKHKKE

-237 NHDFDYWWGESSVNE
+237 NHDFDYWWGESSVND
-252 LIPDMLRNLENEGK
+252 LIPDMLQNLENEGK

-323 KLHFEQLFESLSFFD
+323 KLHFEQLFESLSFFN

-368 KLVDLYEQAYNYIQK
+368 KLVDLYEQAYNYIQE
-383 INSNLSEAD
+383 INSTLSETD

-449 KPSLPIAPTPLG
+449 EPSLSITPTPLG

-504 YQDSNIKKIEDTNER
+504 YQDSNIKKIEDSNER

-542 TPVNKD
+542 TPVKKM
-548 VTL
+548 

>member
-1 MNLLKTVV
+1 MNLLKTVI
-9 DDLGKILK
+9 DDLGEILK
-17 KNGINEAVDIRI
+17 KNGIDETVDIRI
-29 SYIDNYDY
+29 SNIDNYDY

-44 HQNHPDID
+44 HQNHPNVD

-64 SGLINIFDFAK
+64 SGLINNFDFAK

-93 DVKNNILNDKKE
+93 DVKTNILKHKKE

-237 NHDFDYWWGESSVNE
+237 NHDFDYWWGESSVND
-252 LIPDMLRNLENEGK
+252 LIPDMLQNLENEGK

-368 KLVDLYEQAYNYIQK
+368 KLVDLYEQAYNYIQE
-383 INSNLSEAD
+383 INSTLSETD

-403 SDLITNRK
+403 SDLLTNRK

-435 QVRANKLVKTLIKD
+435 QVRAKKLIETLSEQ
-449 KPSLPIAPTPLG
+449 KPTLQIPSTPLG
-461 SLDRNLVINLANI
+461 PLDRKLIIALANI
-474 EFHLELSIKNNEPHH
+474 EFHLELSLKNNEPHH
-489 LANYLYTI
+489 LANYLYDI
-497 SNAFNAF
+497 SNAFNTF
-504 YQDSNIKKIEDTNER
+504 YQDSNIKKIDDDAER
-519 NQKILITTLFIEYS
+519 NQKIFITSLFIEYS

-542 TPVNKD
+542 TPVEKM
-548 VTL
+548 

>member
-1 MNLLKTVV
+1 MNLLKTVI
-9 DDLGKILK
+9 DDLDKILK
-17 KNGINEAVDIRI
+17 NNGIDEVIDIRI
-29 SYIDNYDY
+29 SNLDNYDY

-44 HQNHPDID
+44 HQNHPKVN
-52 SIKEEISTSLNS
+52 SIKEEISKSLNL
-64 SGLINIFDFAK
+64 SGIVDVFEFAK

-93 DVKNNILNDKKE
+93 DVKNNVLRDKKE

-139 IIGNDIKSDIHLGD
+139 IIGNDINSDIHLGD

-160 IITYCELEKISF
+160 IITYCDVEGVSF

-181 EIYPSASKKYSS
+181 EIYPNASKKYST
-193 DDNFKEKSQ
+193 DDSFKKKSQ

-207 LSSGEKEVFSDWKKI
+207 LSSGEKEIFSKWEKI
-222 SELTLTSLKETLLIL
+222 SKLTLASLKETLSTL
-237 NHDFDYWWGESSVNE
+237 NHDFDYWWGESSVND
-252 LIPDMLRNLENEGK
+252 LIPDMLKTLESEGK
-266 IEKDDGAFISSQITD
+266 IEKDGGAFISSQITD

-303 LLRNKEI
+303 VLRNKEI

-368 KLVDLYEQAYNYIQK
+368 KLVDLYEQAFNYIQK
-383 INSNLSEAD
+383 INSTLSEAD

-411 TDYKFDLEKFTSVSG
+411 TDYKYDLEKFTSVSG

-435 QVRANKLVKTLIKD
+435 QVRANKLVKTLSKD
-449 KPSLPIAPTPLG
+449 KPSLPIAPTSLG
-461 SLDRNLVINLANI
+461 SLDRNLIIALANI
-474 EFHLELSIKNNEPHH
+474 EFHLELSLKNNEPHH
-489 LANYLYTI
+489 LANYLYNI

-504 YQDSNIKKIEDTNER
+504 YQDSNIKKIGNVNER
-519 NQKILITTLFIEYS
+519 NQKIFITALFIEYS

-542 TPVNKD
+542 RPVEKM
-548 VTL
+548 

>member
-1 MNLLKTVV
+1 MNLLKTVI
-9 DDLGKILK
+9 DDLGEILK
-17 KNGINEAVDIRI
+17 KNGIDETVDIRI
-29 SYIDNYDY
+29 SNIDNYDY

-44 HQNHPDID
+44 HQNHPNVD
-52 SIKEEISTSLNS
+52 SIKEEISASLNS
-64 SGLINIFDFAK
+64 SGLINNFDFAK

-93 DVKNNILNDKKE
+93 DVKTNILKDKKE

-237 NHDFDYWWGESSVNE
+237 NHDFDYWWGESSVND
-252 LIPDMLRNLENEGK
+252 LIPDMLQNLENEGK

-368 KLVDLYEQAYNYIQK
+368 KLVDLYDQAYNYIQK

-435 QVRANKLVKTLIKD
+435 QVRAKKLIETLSEQ
-449 KPSLPIAPTPLG
+449 KPTLQIPSTPLG
-461 SLDRNLVINLANI
+461 PLDRKLIIALANI
-474 EFHLELSIKNNEPHH
+474 EFHLELSLKNNEPHH
-489 LANYLYTI
+489 LANYLYDI
-497 SNAFNAF
+497 SNAFNTF
-504 YQDSNIKKIEDTNER
+504 YQDSNIKKIDDDAER
-519 NQKILITTLFIEYS
+519 NQKIFITSLFIEYS

-542 TPVNKD
+542 TPVEKM
-548 VTL
+548 

>member
-1 MNLLKTVV
+1 MNLLKTVI
-9 DDLGKILK
+9 DDLDEILK
-17 KNGINEAVDIRI
+17 KNGIDEAVDVRI
-29 SYIDNYDY
+29 SNIDNYDY

-44 HQNHPDID
+44 HQNHPNVN
-52 SIKEEISTSLNS
+52 SIKEEISTLLNS

-93 DVKNNILNDKKE
+93 DVKNNILKDKKE
-105 SVIIDYGGPNIGKPL
+105 NVVIDYGGPNIGKPL

-160 IITYCELEKISF
+160 IITYCMLEEISF

-181 EIYPSASKKYSS
+181 EIYPNASKKYSS
-193 DDNFKEKSQ
+193 DNDFKEKSQ

-207 LSSGEKEVFSDWKKI
+207 LSSGEKEVFSNWKKI

-237 NHDFDYWWGESSVNE
+237 NHDFDYWWGESSVNN
-252 LIPDMLRNLENEGK
+252 LIPDMLQNLENDGK

-323 KLHFEQLFESLSFFD
+323 KLHFKQLFESLSFFD

-383 INSNLSEAD
+383 INSNLSEVD

-411 TDYKFDLEKFTSVSG
+411 TDYKFDLEKFTSISG

-449 KPSLPIAPTPLG
+449 KPSLPITPSPLG

-474 EFHLELSIKNNEPHH
+474 EFHLELCIKNNEPHH

-542 TPVNKD
+542 TPVKKM
-548 VTL
+548 